1 MCLVAHNPILVIP
14 IYGMEIILLLLKYF
28 MISDIIITII
38 NFSSCG
44 LTREQD
50 SIIIVFT
57 FLQQL
62 VLFLQLIHKKVCL
75 AAWDTQHVMLTP
87 HCLAEQQSIWMMIKR
102 EILKLTNNVKLM

>member
-28 MISDIIITII
+28 MISDIII
-38 NFSSCG
+38 NFSSCV

-75 AAWDTQHVMLTP
+75 AAWDTQHVMLMP

-102 EILKLTNNVKLM
+102 GILKLTNNVKLV

>member
-1 MCLVAHNPILVIP
+1 MCLVAHTPILVIP

-28 MISDIIITII
+28 MTSDIII
-38 NFSSCG
+38 NFCSCV

-102 EILKLTNNVKLM
+102 GILKLTNNVKLM